1 MPPALVVHL
10 NGGLGNQMF
19 QYAAGRALAEANGAS
34 LYVDARSGFA
44 RDKVY
49 KRTFE
54 LAPFPITARP
64 ASAWRIAP
72 FVLDALER
80 KVTGRVPP
88 TFRRRAY
95 GTSIHETDNAAF
107 MPAVAACRTR
117 SDLWMRGFWQTERYF
132 EGIRETIARELTPPM
147 PRPPLFLDCARHMS
161 EVTSVAVGVRMFEE
175 IPDASKSGVGG
186 VTPIEAF
193 NRAAEQ
199 LAAEIRNLVFFV
211 FCTTRSVA
219 LNGLRLPGEVHFVTH
234 EDGFTGTLERLWLL
248 TRCQHHI
255 IANSSFYW
263 WGAWLREAV
272 DAATQVTASPLFFN
286 KDTVP
291 SRWRLMDDLRR

>member
-1 MPPALVVHL
+1 MSPALVAHL

-34 LYVDARSGFA
+34 LYLDARSGFA

-54 LAPFPITARP
+54 LAPFPIAARP
-64 ASAWRIAP
+64 ASAWRTAP
-72 FVLDALER
+72 FVLDAIDR

-88 TFRRRAY
+88 AVRRRLF

-107 MPAVAACRTR
+107 MPAVAACRTQ
-117 SDLWMRGFWQTERYF
+117 SNLWMRGFWQSERYF
-132 EGIRETIARELTPPM
+132 EDIRETIARELTPPT
-147 PRPPLFLDCARHMS
+147 PRGPLFLDCARHMG
-161 EVTSVAVGVRMFEE
+161 EVASVAVGVRMFEE
-175 IPDASKSGVGG
+175 IPDASKRGVGG

-193 NRAAEQ
+193 NRAAEK
-199 LAAEIRNLVFFV
+199 LAAEIGSLVFFV
-211 FCTTRSVA
+211 FCTIRSAV
-219 LNGLRLPGEVHFVTH
+219 LNDLRLPGEIRFVTH
-234 EDGFTGTLERLWLL
+234 DDGFTGTVERLWLL
-248 TRCQHHI
+248 TRCRHHI

-272 DAATQVTASPLFFN
+272 DAETRVTASPLFYN

-291 SRWRLMDDLRR
+291 TRWRRMEF